1 MEREELLKMIQLYK
15 TKLADIEEQAIMY
28 QVIIS
33 KQVEEK
39 DAMQQMINNLEIQV
53 KELMGPQT
61 VPVEALNE
69 EC

>member
-1 MEREELLKMIQLYK
+1 MEREELLNMIQLYK

-33 KQVEEK
+33 KQAEEK

-53 KELMGPQT
+53 KELMGTQT
-61 VPVEALNE
+61 IPVEALNE

>member
-33 KQVEEK
+33 KQAEEK
-39 DAMQQMINNLEIQV
+39 DAMQQMINNLEMQV
-53 KELMGPQT
+53 KELTGPQNA
-61 VPVEALNE
+61 PVETLNK

>member
-33 KQVEEK
+33 KQAEEK
-39 DAMQQMINNLEIQV
+39 DVMQQMINNLETQV

>member
-1 MEREELLKMIQLYK
+1 MEIEELLKMIQLYK

-33 KQVEEK
+33 KQAEEK

-53 KELMGPQT
+53 KELMGTQT
-61 VPVEALNE
+61 IPVEALNE

>member
-39 DAMQQMINNLEIQV
+39 DAMQQMISNLEMQV
-53 KELMGPQT
+53 KELMGAQT

>member
-33 KQVEEK
+33 KQAEEK

-53 KELMGPQT
+53 KELMGTQT
-61 VPVEALNE
+61 IPVEALNE